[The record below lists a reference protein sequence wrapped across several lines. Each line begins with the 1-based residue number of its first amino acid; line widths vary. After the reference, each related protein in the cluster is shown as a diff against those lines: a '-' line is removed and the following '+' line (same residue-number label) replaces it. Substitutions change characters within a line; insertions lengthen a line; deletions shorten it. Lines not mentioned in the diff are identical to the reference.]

1 VWDCALSVVPPPSF
15 FVFTTTHSKK
25 EEKMSK
31 PPAVGQDLVDYLE
44 AAFPETLP
52 TPGTSE
58 SMLHELLRKQGQR
71 EVIKHLTS
79 LVSRQERGNLRTVL

>member
-1 VWDCALSVVPPPSF
+1 
-15 FVFTTTHSKK
+15 
-25 EEKMSK
+25 MSK

-44 AAFPETLP
+44 GQFPESLP

-58 SMLHELLRKQGQR
+58 QMLHQLLRKQGQR
-71 EVIKHLTS
+71 EIIEHMKA

>member
-1 VWDCALSVVPPPSF
+1 
-15 FVFTTTHSKK
+15 
-25 EEKMSK
+25 MSK
-31 PPAVGQDLVDYLE
+31 SPAVGQDLVDYLE
-44 AAFPETLP
+44 GQFPETLP

-71 EVIKHLTS
+71 VVVEHLKS